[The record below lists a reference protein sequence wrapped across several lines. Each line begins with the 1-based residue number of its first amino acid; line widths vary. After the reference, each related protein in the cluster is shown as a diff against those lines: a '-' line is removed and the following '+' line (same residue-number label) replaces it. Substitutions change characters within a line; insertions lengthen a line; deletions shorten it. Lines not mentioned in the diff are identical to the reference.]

1 MAVVKLKEVSIIGKL
16 ADIDD
21 VATVCGKTNAF
32 HADNALNWY
41 ADAPDVTSY
50 SEENPYSEPL
60 QQLTDAIGKAGK
72 TLTLLSEK
80 ESKSLSMNKDEL
92 ISYAKDIANKI
103 TELDHNKLVAQD
115 QLQKYTEAMKD
126 MEHFVGL
133 NLNLD
138 DINACQYVNV
148 RFGCLPKE
156 NYEKLGAYHD
166 NPNVVFTPC
175 AADQEK
181 QWGLY
186 MAPIDGTSEA
196 DRIFTGL
203 KFHRVTL
210 DHMSGTPEQ
219 TVQELRKLCDE
230 QNSIIKSAEADI
242 SAIWSREQAQIQKVY
257 TLLTEKNVYFS
268 AICRNAARYDD
279 NFVITGWIPKEYE
292 SQLKSALAP
301 FDLMELS
308 FKMGDEVQK
317 HNPPTAI
324 KNRGP
329 FKFFEF
335 FVDLY
340 GMPSYGEFDPTKFV
354 AVTYTLLFGIM
365 FGDLGQGLC
374 IAAIGAFMGYK
385 LKMAIGKVLIPCGI
399 SSAIFGFF
407 FGSVFGYEDWL
418 NPVHTAMGIDTPA
431 GVSHTGGPSKL
442 IETMAGSVSSWVVY
456 ATIGL
461 GVILIVIA
469 MGIGV
474 VSNLKRKNIEAA
486 LFGPSGIA
494 GMVLFVG
501 VAGVLATILLGESM
515 PFQLLNLGWLLG
527 MILAPTLVIFFKDLL
542 GAAIE
547 GHKLNVGVGD
557 FIMQNFFELLEVFI
571 GYMSNAMSFLRV
583 GAFVLVHA
591 GMMMV
596 VFTLANMAAGIFP
609 VYLIIVIIGNAVIS
623 GLECLLVCIQVLRLQ
638 FYELFSRYYD
648 GGGRKYEPVLAHAEQ
663 AA

>member
-21 VATVCGKTNAF
+21 IATVCGKTNAF
-32 HADNALNWY
+32 HADNALTQY

-80 ESKSLSMNKDEL
+80 ESKNLSMGKEEM
-92 ISYAKDIANKI
+92 ISYAKDIAAKI
-103 TELDHNKLVAQD
+103 SELENNKLVAQD
-115 QLQKYTEAMKD
+115 QIAKLDVSIEEMG
-126 MEHFVGL
+126 HFVGL
-133 NLNLD
+133 DLD
-138 DINACQYVNV
+138 LDEINACQYVNV
-148 RFGCLPKE
+148 RFGSLTKE
-156 NYEKLGAYHD
+156 NYEKLNAYKD

-175 AADQEK
+175 ASDNEH

-186 MAPIDGTSEA
+186 FAPIEGTSEA

-203 KFHRVTL
+203 KFQRVHPE
-210 DHMSGTPEQ
+210 HMSGSPEK
-219 TVQELRKLCDE
+219 TVAELRQKKQE
-230 QNSIIKSAEADI
+230 QLSVVQASEADI
-242 SAIWSREQAQIQKVY
+242 ASLWSREESQIQKVY

-279 NFVITGWIPKEYE
+279 NFVITGWVPKEYE
-292 SQLKSALAP
+292 SGLKSELSK
-301 FDLMELS
+301 FDLLELS
-308 FKMGDEVQK
+308 FRSGDEVKK

-340 GMPSYGEFDPTKFV
+340 GMPTYGEIDPTKFV
-354 AVTYTLLFGIM
+354 AITYTLLFGIM

-374 IAAIGAFMGYK
+374 VAAIGAFMGYK

-399 SSAIFGFF
+399 SSAVFGFL
-407 FGSVFGYEDWL
+407 FGSVFGYETWL
-418 NPVHTAMGIDTPA
+418 NPVHQAMGMATPA
-431 GVSHTGGPSKL
+431 GHGQKL
-442 IETMAGSVSSWVVY
+442 IETMASSVSSWVVY
-456 ATIGL
+456 GTIGL
-461 GVILIVIA
+461 GVCMIVVA
-469 MGIGV
+469 MLVGV
-474 VSNLKRKNIEAA
+474 ISNLKQKHIGEA
-486 LFGPSGIA
+486 LFGQSGLA

-501 VAGVLATILLGESM
+501 VAGVLATILLGDSM
-515 PFQLLNLGWLLG
+515 PFQLLNVGWLVG
-527 MILAPTLVIFFKDLL
+527 MIAVPTVVVFFKEIL
-542 GAAIE
+542 GALVE
-547 GHKLNVGVGD
+547 GHKPHLEGGVGD
-557 FIMQNFFELLEVFI
+557 FIMQNFFELIEYFI
-571 GYMSNAMSFLRV
+571 SYMSNAMSFLRV

-596 VFTLANMAAGIFP
+596 VFTLADMAAGIFP
-609 VYLIIVIIGNAVIS
+609 VYLIIVILGNALIT
-623 GLECLLVCIQVLRLQ
+623 GLECLLVCIQVLRLE

-648 GGGRKYEPVLAHAEQ
+648 GGGRKYEPVMARAEQ
-663 AA
+663 